1 MKKKYLP
8 LVIIGVVLL
17 LDQTLKFWVKTNML
31 LGQEFVIFSWF
42 RIFFLENDGMAFGL
56 TFGGAHG
63 KLILSLLRIVVVIG
77 IIWWIYDLIR
87 KNESRWVIAA
97 ISLVAAGALGN
108 IIDGTFYGLLFSESG
123 VYGWIGAEVA
133 QFLPETGGYAAF
145 LHGNVVD
152 MFYFP
157 LFEATWPQWFPWVGG
172 RDFIFFSP
180 VFNIADSAIFC
191 GVVLFFITQIR
202 QGKVEIIPSKEK
214 KAAIEANL

>member
-1 MKKKYLP
+1 VKKKYLP

-17 LDQTLKFWVKTNML
+17 IDQTLKFWVKTNML

-42 RIFFLENDGMAFGL
+42 RIFFLENEGMAFGW

-63 KLILSLLRIVVVIG
+63 KMILSLLRIVVVTG

-87 KNESRWVIAA
+87 KNENSWTIAA
-97 ISLVAAGALGN
+97 VSLIAAGALGN

-123 VYGWIGAEVA
+123 IYGRIGAEVA
-133 QFLPETGGYAAF
+133 QFLPAAGGYAAF

-157 LFEATWPQWFPWVGG
+157 LIDTTLPEWLPWIGG
-172 RDFIFFSP
+172 RDFLFFRP
-180 VFNIADSAIFC
+180 VFNVADVAIC
-191 GVVLFFITQIR
+191 SGVVLFFILHIF
-202 QGKVEIIPSKEK
+202 EK
-214 KAAIEANL
+214 KKGESTTAEANV